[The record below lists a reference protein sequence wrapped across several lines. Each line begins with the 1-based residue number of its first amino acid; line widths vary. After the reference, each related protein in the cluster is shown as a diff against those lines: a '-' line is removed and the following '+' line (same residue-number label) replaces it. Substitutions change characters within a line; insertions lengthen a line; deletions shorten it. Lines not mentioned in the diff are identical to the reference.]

1 MTISRDASNSPE
13 KDFAEAFIDR
23 NEHAISTLNDSI
35 FYFGELGM
43 QEFETA
49 KLMSGL
55 LEEDGFSVER
65 GIAGFPTGFCATYG
79 SGEPVIAIHT
89 EYDSNPD
96 NSQRAGVTEQAS
108 IVEGAPGH
116 CEGHNVNGAVMIA
129 GALAA
134 RRAMEKHGLK
144 GTLKVFGA
152 PAEEQLVSRP
162 YIVREGYFDDVDIAI
177 APHIA
182 SEFGVGYGLIQSALI
197 SATFT
202 FHGESAHA
210 GVAPWK
216 GRDALDGVVLM
227 DAGVAQYREHMTKT
241 MSAQRVI
248 TNGGDQP
255 NVVPRKAAVWWYFRD
270 TTADGAMKLFDRAS
284 TIAQG
289 AALMS
294 DTTVEIDVMSAVWPV
309 RGNQTVAELVQREYE
324 RVGQP
329 QWSEEE
335 DQLARELQAKAKVKV
350 EGLSREVHRMKGPA
364 SQKPSAN
371 DAGDVSWKV
380 PMAKMYFP
388 ANIPNINFHHW
399 AAGVALGTS
408 IAHKGACAGAKVLAN
423 SVIEC
428 LVNPAVVAQAKETFA
443 KEIAGTP
450 FKSMLPPDQKP
461 PVTLNAPTMAKYRD
475 AMREHYVKEKPVFS

>member
-1 MTISRDASNSPE
+1 MTGPTDASNSPE
-13 KDFAEAFIDR
+13 KNFAEDFIDR
-23 NEHAISTLNDSI
+23 NQQAIGILNDSI

-49 KLMSGL
+49 KLMCDL
-55 LEEDGFSVER
+55 LEQDGFSVER
-65 GIAGFPTGFCATYG
+65 GVAGFPTGFCATYG
-79 SGEPVIAIHT
+79 SGEPVIAVHT
-89 EYDSNPD
+89 EFDANPD

-116 CEGHNVNGAVMIA
+116 CEGHNVNGTVLVA

-134 RRAMEKHGLK
+134 KRAMEKYGLK

-162 YIVREGYFDDVDIAI
+162 YFVREGLFDDVDLAI
-177 APHIA
+177 TPHIGA
-182 SEFGVGYGLIQSALI
+182 EFGVGYGLIQSALI

-202 FHGESAHA
+202 FHGETAHA

-227 DAGVAQYREHMTKT
+227 DVGMAEYREHMTKS

-255 NVVPRKAAVWWYFRD
+255 NVIPRKAAVWWYFRD
-270 TTADGAMKLFDRAS
+270 STAEGAMKLFERAKK
-284 TIAQG
+284 IAQG

-294 DTTVEIDVMSAVWPV
+294 DTTVEVDVMSAVWPV

-329 QWSEEE
+329 EWSEEE
-335 DQLARELQAKAKVKV
+335 DKLARELQAKAGVKV
-350 EGLSREVHRMKGPA
+350 EGLRRDVYRMKGPA
-364 SQKPSAN
+364 EQKPSAN

-380 PMAKMYFP
+380 PMVKMYFP
-388 ANIPNINFHHW
+388 ANIPNISFHHW

-408 IAHKGACAGAKVLAN
+408 IAHKGASVGAKALAN

-428 LVNPAVVAQAKETFA
+428 FVNPAIVADAKRTFE
-443 KEIAGTP
+443 KEIDGMP
-450 FKSMLPPDQKP
+450 FRTMLPADQKP
-461 PVTLNAPTMAKYRD
+461 PVDLNAATMAKYRD
-475 AMREHYVKEKPVFS
+475 AMREHYVKEKPAFS